1 MSNQHILPADY
12 WTQHV
17 YNISRGKEI
26 KCFGHNIK
34 DKKVMDNLLR
44 QALKNIESKSSI
56 SGVRLTADVHPSDLT
71 KTNVMVRKAIDSVEQ
86 QAKED
91 TKQALQTIKAV
102 QTKAIKSN
110 VTAGSTSNPTMAT
123 PTVPSSGSKST
134 VMTTSSDGSEAKANP
149 TVRDALVSLQTAVG
163 DQAEKFRETVT
174 DTVQGAVKAAGDAV
188 ADAGKTAA
196 ATITNAAKAI
206 SPTPA
211 TETTR
216 AAASAMG
223 GGRRRTK
230 RRKRRRK
237 HKTKHK
243 RKKKRTTRKRKKRTR
258 RRRR

>member
-17 YNISRGKEI
+17 YNITPGKEI
-26 KCFGHNIK
+26 KCFGHKIK

-44 QALKNIESKSSI
+44 QALKNIESKSGSI
-56 SGVRLTADVHPSDLT
+56 SGVQLTTPVKPSDLT
-71 KTNVMVRKAIDSVEQ
+71 NETNVMERKAMDSAEQ
-86 QAKED
+86 QAKND
-91 TKQALQTIKAV
+91 TKKALLEIQKAN
-102 QTKAIKSN
+102 TTAIKSN
-110 VTAGSTSNPTMAT
+110 TMQGLPAKPTSAT
-123 PTVPSSGSKST
+123 PIQ
-134 VMTTSSDGSEAKANP
+134 VMDTPSDGSEAKAP
-149 TVRDALVSLQTAVG
+149 TVGEAVDSVQKAVGNQVKQAADTVQKAVG
-163 DQAEKFRETVT
+163 D
-174 DTVQGAVKAAGDAV
+174 AVKAAGDALN
-188 ADAGKTAA
+188 DTREK
-196 ATITNAAKAI
+196 AAKAVIDAAKVI

-211 TETTR
+211 TETTPV
-216 AAASAMG
+216 STMG

>member
-17 YNISRGKEI
+17 YNITPGKEI
-26 KCFGHNIK
+26 KCFGHKIK

-44 QALKNIESKSSI
+44 QALKNIESKSGSI
-56 SGVRLTADVHPSDLT
+56 SGVQLTTPVKPSDLT
-71 KTNVMVRKAIDSVEQ
+71 NETNVMERKAMDSAEQ
-86 QAKED
+86 QAKND
-91 TKQALQTIKAV
+91 TKKALLEIQKAN
-102 QTKAIKSN
+102 TTAIKSN
-110 VTAGSTSNPTMAT
+110 TMQGLPAKPTSAT
-123 PTVPSSGSKST
+123 PIQ
-134 VMTTSSDGSEAKANP
+134 VMDTPSDGSEAKAP
-149 TVRDALVSLQTAVG
+149 TVGEAVDSVQKAVGNQVKQAADKVQKAVG
-163 DQAEKFRETVT
+163 DAVEAARNTLNDTREK
-174 DTVQGAVKAAGDAV
+174 
-188 ADAGKTAA
+188 
-196 ATITNAAKAI
+196 AAKAVIDAAKVI

-211 TETTR
+211 TETTPV
-216 AAASAMG
+216 STMG

>member
-17 YNISRGKEI
+17 YNISPGKEI
-26 KCFGHNIK
+26 KCFGHKIK

-56 SGVRLTADVHPSDLT
+56 SGVRLTADVDPSDLT
-71 KTNVMVRKAIDSVEQ
+71 KKTNVMVRKAIDSAKQ
-86 QAKED
+86 QANNDAK
-91 TKQALQTIKAV
+91 KALLEIQKAN
-102 QTKAIKSN
+102 TTAIKRN
-110 VTAGSTSNPTMAT
+110 ITAGSTPNPTMAT
-123 PTVPSSGSKST
+123 PTVPPSGSKST
-134 VMTTSSDGSEAKANP
+134 VMTTSSDGSEAKA
-149 TVRDALVSLQTAVG
+149 TVREALGNLQKAVKNKA
-163 DQAEKFRETVT
+163 QEFQKTVT

-188 ADAGKTAA
+188 ADARETAA

-206 SPTPA
+206 SPKPA
-211 TETTR
+211 TTP